1 MGVIGWKRILTTEY
15 RAARRSGGA
24 GRIVA
29 AALLACVAVS
39 LGVSPVRA
47 EEAIE
52 EQALPPI
59 SPAPAPVEAAPEAPD
74 PLGDF
79 IATVQDPLY
88 KPPPQPAPNI
98 FGSVALPSK
107 SLMAEEQAG
116 WLDHLAWPPIEGPWT
131 PLLQGIRGLPRQ
143 AQLTAVNTWV
153 NHRLAVGDDR
163 DIYGM
168 TDHWAGI
175 EEAFARGR
183 GDCEDFAIAK
193 MQLLEASGF
202 SREDL
207 YLAVLKDE
215 IRRVDHAV
223 LAVRDGNEFW
233 ILDSQNDRLL
243 RSRDVRG
250 YHPVMT
256 YSAGNAWIHG
266 YRTQAALPTAAAP

>member
-1 MGVIGWKRILTTEY
+1 LVVIGWKRVLTTEFK
-15 RAARRSGGA
+15 AARRSGGV

-29 AALLACVAVS
+29 AAVLACVAVQ
-39 LGVSPVRA
+39 VSAARA

-52 EQALPPI
+52 EQALPPP
-59 SPAPAPVEAAPEAPD
+59 SPESAPIAPTPEEPD
-74 PLGDF
+74 ALGDF
-79 IATVQDPLY
+79 IATVQDPFY
-88 KPPPQPAPNI
+88 RPPTQPAPNL
-98 FGSVALPSK
+98 FGSVALPSQ
-107 SLMAEEQAG
+107 SLVAEKQAG
-116 WLDHLAWPPIEGPWT
+116 WLDHLAWPPIDGPWT
-131 PLLQGIRGLPRQ
+131 PLLQRIRNLPRE
-143 AQLTAVNTWV
+143 AQLMAVNTWV
-153 NHRLAVGDDR
+153 NHQLAVGDDR

-215 IRRVDHAV
+215 IRRIDHAV

-243 RSRDVRG
+243 RSEDVRG

-256 YSAGNAWIHG
+256 YSAGHAWIHG
-266 YRTQAALPTAAAP
+266 YRTQAALPTASPP